1 MARLPPLDEHEWTDK
16 ARQAISPTIRSVAV
30 MMGDEEIS
38 RPEHKKP
45 LNILLTLAH
54 NDHLIG
60 PFLQWAAALAV
71 KGALERRDAE
81 LLALRAAW
89 NCRSEFEWGHHVEYA
104 EHFGLR
110 RDEIDLVPAGA
121 DAPGWLPHQAA
132 LLRAADELHSNAVIS
147 DATYAELNAKFD
159 PAQLIEIVM
168 TVGQYTMLSMVANT
182 FEVAVEAGL
191 EGLPRLP

>member
-1 MARLPPLDEHEWTDK
+1 MARLPPLEEQEWTDR

-30 MMGDEEIS
+30 MMGDDDIS
-38 RPEHKKP
+38 RPEHQKP

-54 NDHLIG
+54 NDQLIG

-71 KGALERRDAE
+71 DGALDRRDAE

-104 EHFGLR
+104 EYFGLT
-110 RDEIDLVPAGA
+110 RDEIDRVPAVA
-121 DAPGWLPHQAA
+121 EAAGWLPHQVA
-132 LLRAADELHSNAVIS
+132 LLRAADELHTASVIN
-147 DATYAELNAKFD
+147 DATYAELTAMFN
-159 PAQLIEIVM
+159 PAQLIELVM

-182 FEVAVEAGL
+182 FEVAVEPGL
-191 EGLPRLP
+191 EGLPRL